1 MITELLVKGDIN
13 MTRYEYFQETSES
26 IDDDN
31 WKMLLEKHGSQGWE
45 LSSIIHQDV
54 YQMNLEENSEVKRQE
69 GKGNMQTLYIIIFKR
84 AY

>member
-1 MITELLVKGDIN
+1 

-26 IDDDN
+26 IGDDN
-31 WKMLLEKHGSQGWE
+31 WKMLLDKHGSQGWE

-54 YQMNLEENSEVKRQE
+54 YQMNLEENTEVKRQE

-84 AY
+84 SY